1 MKHCRTVKLFFGV
14 SLALLSG
21 CASVGPEPRLLA
33 DELQYAETVK
43 NLYKADGNWWLRYN
57 DPELNNLI
65 ETALANNPDCLKAAF
80 NVEKELAGLG
90 LATADLFPTLS
101 GELSASSQR
110 KIHTGDDFTD
120 SFSGD
125 LGLSYEADLYGKIRN
140 RQTAQELSLIH
151 ISEPT
156 RPY

>member
-65 ETALANNPDCLKAAF
+65 ETALANNPDYLKAAF
-80 NVEKELAGLG
+80 EVEKELANLG
-90 LATADLFPTLS
+90 LATVDREIRDSLS
-101 GELSASSQR
+101 S
-110 KIHTGDDFTD
+110 
-120 SFSGD
+120 
-125 LGLSYEADLYGKIRN
+125 
-140 RQTAQELSLIH
+140 LSLWKMI
-151 ISEPT
+151 
-156 RPY
+156 

>member
-65 ETALANNPDCLKAAF
+65 ETALANNPDYLKAAF
-80 NVEKELAGLG
+80 NVEKELARPGPPPG
-90 LATADLFPTLS
+90 RSVSHPFGRAFRFFA
-101 GELSASSQR
+101 
-110 KIHTGDDFTD
+110 
-120 SFSGD
+120 
-125 LGLSYEADLYGKIRN
+125 
-140 RQTAQELSLIH
+140 AQD
-151 ISEPT
+151 
-156 RPY
+156 PYRR

>member
-1 MKHCRTVKLFFGV
+1 MKHCQTVKLLFGV

-21 CASVGPEPRLLA
+21 CASVGPEPRSLSE
-33 DELQYAETVK
+33 ELQYAETVK
-43 NLYKADGNWWLRYN
+43 NRYKADGNWWRQYN

-65 ETALANNPDCLKAAF
+65 ETALANNPDYLKAAF
-80 NVEKELAGLG
+80 EVEKELANLG
-90 LATADLFPTLS
+90 LATVDLFPTLS

-140 RQTAQELSLIH
+140 RQTAQEFAY
-151 ISEPT
+151 
-156 RPY
+156 RRR

>member
-1 MKHCRTVKLFFGV
+1 MKHCRTVKLLFGV

-43 NLYKADGNWWLRYN
+43 NRYKADGNWWRQYN

-65 ETALANNPDCLKAAF
+65 ETALANNPDYLKAAF

-90 LATADLFPTLS
+90 LATADRFLPFRASFPL
-101 GELSASSQR
+101 LHSARS
-110 KIHTGDDFTD
+110 IPAMI
-120 SFSGD
+120 
-125 LGLSYEADLYGKIRN
+125 L
-140 RQTAQELSLIH
+140 
-151 ISEPT
+151 PT
-156 RPY
+156 VFPVIWG

>member
-65 ETALANNPDCLKAAF
+65 ETALANNPDYLKAAF
-80 NVEKELAGLG
+80 NVEKELAGLIC
-90 LATADLFPTLS
+90 FPPFRASFPL
-101 GELSASSQR
+101 LRSARS
-110 KIHTGDDFTD
+110 IPAMI
-120 SFSGD
+120 
-125 LGLSYEADLYGKIRN
+125 L
-140 RQTAQELSLIH
+140 
-151 ISEPT
+151 PT
-156 RPY
+156 VFPAIWG